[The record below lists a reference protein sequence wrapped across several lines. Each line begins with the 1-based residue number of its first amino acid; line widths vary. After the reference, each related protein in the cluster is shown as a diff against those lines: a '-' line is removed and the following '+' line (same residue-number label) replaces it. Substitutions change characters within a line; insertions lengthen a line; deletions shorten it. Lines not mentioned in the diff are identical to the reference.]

1 MVNQP
6 FTKSE
11 QPAAMRSAHAASRKR
26 LRQLAWLLDSSIGL
40 PGTRFRIGLDGLIG
54 LIPGV
59 GDAIGALLSSYIL
72 AEAARL
78 NVPKTVILQMGL
90 NVLVDTVLGIIPILG
105 DFFDMAWKA
114 NLRNIKLLEAYA
126 ENPRGVTTSSRLIVW
141 AVALVLGVLIILI
154 AVLGFMLLRAV
165 WVKITA

>member
-1 MVNQP
+1 MREP
-6 FTKSE
+6 FAKSE
-11 QPAAMRSAHAASRKR
+11 RPGAVSSAHAATRQR
-26 LRQLAWLLDSSIGL
+26 LHRLARLLDSSIGL

-90 NVLVDTVLGIIPILG
+90 NVLVDTLLGIIPILG

-114 NLRNIKLLEAYA
+114 NLRNVRLLDAYA
-126 ENPRGVTTSSRLIVW
+126 ENPRGVTTSSRLIVGV
-141 AVALVLGVLIILI
+141 VALVLGAVIILI
-154 AVLGFMLLRAV
+154 TVLGFMLLRAL
-165 WVKITA
+165 WVQITA

>member
-1 MVNQP
+1 MRET
-6 FTKSE
+6 FAKSE
-11 QPAAMRSAHAASRKR
+11 QPGAVRSAQAASRQR
-26 LRQLAWLLDSSIGL
+26 LRRLAWLLDSSIGL

-54 LIPGV
+54 LIPGI

-78 NVPKTVILQMGL
+78 NAPKTVILHMGF
-90 NVLVDTVLGIIPILG
+90 NVLVDTLLGIIPVLG

-114 NLRNIKLLEAYA
+114 NQRNIKLLDAYA

-141 AVALVLGVLIILI
+141 AVALVLGVVIILI
-154 AVLGFMLLRAV
+154 AVLGFLLLRAV
-165 WVKITA
+165 WVQITA